1 MKTNQIII
9 IVALA
14 IVIIGAMVCDIVR
27 RRKYKP
33 SEQLRELK
41 QPLSLEYATQDNT
54 VDTYT
59 NIDKLI
65 PQLLR
70 DIYHAKEYVL
80 FQFFKFEND
89 SLGLVVREELINKAQ
104 EGVPIYVIYDAFPG
118 AIVDHSFFREMQLYG
133 VEVHRYNPIFPL
145 PSAYS
150 NNRNHRKIVVIDGKI
165 GYMGGMNIAQRYLTG
180 VHGGDWRDT
189 HLRITGTACQDLQQV
204 FLDDWRK
211 LSSAADIDLPTLYLG
226 KADTTSVSP
235 TQPAKGAQPTQSAIQ
250 IIASD
255 PEDSQSP
262 ILHAMIQMVEAAQQ
276 YIYIQS
282 PYFLPP
288 KELQYALCQAAKRG
302 VDVRLMIPKRGDRSI
317 FISYASRS
325 YLKPLLAAGVKVYFH
340 TFGFIHAKAWVAD
353 EKIATVGSSNIDFR
367 SFTQSS
373 EVNAF
378 VYDTLFAQQMRQI
391 FEQDMRHCDL
401 IPQDWWQHRSFK
413 ERILQLLVKPFAH
426 FM

>member
-1 MKTNQIII
+1 MIII
-9 IVALA
+9 IICTIAV
-14 IVIIGAMVCDIVR
+14 IGAIVCDIVR
-27 RRKYKP
+27 RKQYKP
-33 SEQLRELK
+33 SAQLNELK
-41 QPLSLEYATQDNT
+41 QPLSIEHATHGNII
-54 VDTYT
+54 DTYT
-59 NIDKLI
+59 NISQMI
-65 PQLLR
+65 PQLLH
-70 DIYHAKEYVL
+70 DIDRAKEYIF

-89 SLGLVVREELINKAQ
+89 PLGVEIQEALINKAQ
-104 EGVPIYVIYDAFPG
+104 DGVPVYVIYDAFPG
-118 AIVDHSFFREMQLYG
+118 AIVDHSFFHEMQRAG
-133 VEVHRYNPIFPL
+133 VKVHRYNPIFPL

-165 GYMGGMNIAQRYLTG
+165 GYIGGMNIAQRYLTG

-189 HLRITGTACQDLQQV
+189 HLRIAGTACQDLQQV

-211 LSSAADIDLPTLYLG
+211 LSSATDIDLPTLYLD
-226 KADTTSVSP
+226 KADTTSATP
-235 TQPAKGAQPTQSAIQ
+235 TQPTKGAQPAQSAVQ

-255 PEDSQSP
+255 PEDSMPP
-262 ILHAMIQMVEAAQQ
+262 ILQAMIEMADSAKQ
-276 YIYIQS
+276 YLYIQS

-288 KELQYALCQAAKRG
+288 KQLEEALCEAAKRG

-353 EKIATVGSSNIDFR
+353 DKIATVGSSNIDFR
-367 SFTQSS
+367 SFMQSS

>member
-27 RRKYKP
+27 RRKYTP
-33 SEQLRELK
+33 SAQLNELK
-41 QPLSLEYATQDNT
+41 QPLSLEYATRDNT

-59 NIDKLI
+59 NIDTLL

-104 EGVPIYVIYDAFPG
+104 NGVPVYVIYDAFPG

-133 VEVHRYNPIFPL
+133 VKVHRYNPIFPL

-165 GYMGGMNIAQRYLTG
+165 GYIGGMNIAQRYLTG

-211 LSSAADIDLPTLYLG
+211 LSSATDIDLPTLYLDR
-226 KADTTSVSP
+226 ADTASATQ
-235 TQPAKGAQPTQSAIQ
+235 TQPAKGAQPAQSAIQ
-250 IIASD
+250 IIALD

-262 ILHAMIQMVEAAQQ
+262 ILHAMIQMADAAKQ
-276 YIYIQS
+276 YLYIQS

-288 KELQYALCQAAKRG
+288 KPLQEALCEAAQRG

-317 FISYASRS
+317 FISYVSRS

-353 EKIATVGSSNIDFR
+353 DKIATVGSSNIDFR

-378 VYDTLFAQQMRQI
+378 VYDTIFAQQMRQI
-391 FEQDMRHCDL
+391 FEQDMRHCDM
-401 IPQDWWQHRSFK
+401 IPQDWWQQRSIQ
-413 ERILQLLVKPFAH
+413 ERLLQVIVKPFAH
-426 FM
+426 LL

>member
-14 IVIIGAMVCDIVR
+14 LVIIGAMVCDIVR
-27 RRKYKP
+27 RRKYTP
-33 SEQLRELK
+33 SAQLNELK
-41 QPLSLEYATQDNT
+41 QPLSIEHATHGNII
-54 VDTYT
+54 DTYT
-59 NIDKLI
+59 NISQLI
-65 PQLLR
+65 PQLR
-70 DIYHAKEYVL
+70 HDIDHAKEYVF

-89 SLGLVVREELINKAQ
+89 PLGVEIQEALINKAQ
-104 EGVPIYVIYDAFPG
+104 DGVPVYVIYDAFPG
-118 AIVDHSFFREMQLYG
+118 AIVDHSFFREMQFYG

-180 VHGGDWRDT
+180 VHGGAWRDT

-211 LSSAADIDLPTLYLG
+211 LSSATDIDLPTIYLDR
-226 KADTTSVSP
+226 ADTASAIQ
-235 TQPAKGAQPTQSAIQ
+235 TQPAEGIKLMLSTVQ

-262 ILHAMIQMVEAAQQ
+262 ILHAMIQLVEAAQQ

-353 EKIATVGSSNIDFR
+353 DKIATVGSSNIDFR

>member
-27 RRKYKP
+27 RRKYTP
-33 SEQLRELK
+33 SAQLNELK
-41 QPLSLEYATQDNT
+41 QPLSIEHATHGNII
-54 VDTYT
+54 DTYT
-59 NIDKLI
+59 NISQMI
-65 PQLLR
+65 PQLLH
-70 DIYHAKEYVL
+70 DIDRAKEYIF

-89 SLGLVVREELINKAQ
+89 PLGVEIQEALINKAQ
-104 EGVPIYVIYDAFPG
+104 DGVPVYVIYDAFPG
-118 AIVDHSFFREMQLYG
+118 AIVDHSFFHEMQLYG
-133 VEVHRYNPIFPL
+133 VKVHRYNPIFPL

-150 NNRNHRKIVVIDGKI
+150 NNRNHRKIVVIDGKT
-165 GYMGGMNIAQRYLTG
+165 GYIGGMNIAQRYLTG

-204 FLDDWRK
+204 FMDDWRK
-211 LSSAADIDLPTLYLG
+211 LSSATDIDLPTLYLG
-226 KADTTSVSP
+226 RADTASATQ
-235 TQPAKGAQPTQSAIQ
+235 TQPAKGAQPAQSAIQ

-288 KELQYALCQAAKRG
+288 NELQHALCQAAKRG
-302 VDVRLMIPKRGDRSI
+302 VDVRLMIPERGDRSI

-325 YLKPLLAAGVKVYFH
+325 YIKPLLESGVKVFFH
-340 TFGFIHAKAWVAD
+340 NIGFIHAKMLVAD
-353 EKIATVGSSNIDFR
+353 NKITTVGSTNIDFR
-367 SFTQSS
+367 SFIQSS

-378 VYDTLFAQQMRQI
+378 IYDDAFAQNMQTI
-391 FEQDMRHCDL
+391 FIDDMHNCHM

-413 ERILQLLVKPFAH
+413 ERILQLLVKPFVYI
-426 FM
+426 M

>member
-1 MKTNQIII
+1 MNQIIFV
-9 IVALA
+9 VALA

-27 RRKYKP
+27 RRKYTP
-33 SEQLRELK
+33 SAQLNELK
-41 QPLSLEYATQDNT
+41 QPLSIEHATHGNII
-54 VDTYT
+54 DTYT
-59 NIDKLI
+59 NISQLI
-65 PQLLR
+65 PQLLH
-70 DIYHAKEYVL
+70 DIDSAKEYIF

-89 SLGLVVREELINKAQ
+89 PLGIEIQEALINKAQ
-104 EGVPIYVIYDAFPG
+104 DGVPVYVIYDAFPG
-118 AIVDHSFFREMQLYG
+118 AIVDHSFFHEMQLYG
-133 VEVHRYNPIFPL
+133 VKVHRYNPIFPL

-180 VHGGDWRDT
+180 VHGGAWRDT

-211 LSSAADIDLPTLYLG
+211 LSSATDIDLPTLYLG
-226 KADTTSVSP
+226 RADTASATQ
-235 TQPAKGAQPTQSAIQ
+235 TQPAKGIKLMLSAVQ

-262 ILHAMIQMVEAAQQ
+262 ILHAMIQLVEAAQQ
-276 YIYIQS
+276 YLYIQS

-288 KELQYALCQAAKRG
+288 KELQHALCQAAKRG

-353 EKIATVGSSNIDFR
+353 DKIATVGSSNIDFR

-378 VYDTLFAQQMRQI
+378 IYDEAFAQNMQKI
-391 FEQDMRHCDL
+391 FIDDMHHCHM
-401 IPQDWWQHRSFK
+401 ISQDWWQQRSFK
-413 ERILQLLVKPFAH
+413 ERLLQVIVKPFAH
-426 FM
+426 LL

>member
-27 RRKYKP
+27 RRKYTP
-33 SEQLRELK
+33 SAQLNELK
-41 QPLSLEYATQDNT
+41 QPLSIEHATHGNII
-54 VDTYT
+54 DTYT
-59 NIDKLI
+59 NISQMI
-65 PQLLR
+65 PQLLH
-70 DIYHAKEYVL
+70 DIGRAKEYVF

-89 SLGLVVREELINKAQ
+89 PLGVEIQEALINKAQ
-104 EGVPIYVIYDAFPG
+104 DGVPVYVIYDAFPG
-118 AIVDHSFFREMQLYG
+118 CIVNHSFFHEMQLYG
-133 VEVHRYNPIFPL
+133 VKVHRYNPIFPL
-145 PSAYS
+145 PSTYS
-150 NNRNHRKIVVIDGKI
+150 NNRNHRKIVVIDGII
-165 GYMGGMNIAQRYLTG
+165 GYIGGMNIAQRYLTG

-211 LSSAADIDLPTLYLG
+211 QSSATDIDLPTLYLG
-226 KADTTSVSP
+226 RADTVSVTQ
-235 TQPAKGAQPTQSAIQ
+235 TQPAEGAQSAQSAVQ

-262 ILHAMIQMVEAAQQ
+262 ILHAMIQMVDAARQ

-288 KELQYALCQAAKRG
+288 KELQQALCQAAKRG

-325 YLKPLLAAGVKVYFH
+325 YLKPLLESGIKVFFH
-340 TFGFIHAKAWVAD
+340 NTGFIHAKMLVAD
-353 EKIATVGSSNIDFR
+353 NKITTVGSTNIDFR
-367 SFTQSS
+367 SFNQSS

-378 VYDTLFAQQMRQI
+378 VYDEAFARNMQKI
-391 FEQDMRHCDL
+391 FIDDMHHCHM
-401 IPQDWWQHRSFK
+401 ISQDWWQHRSFK
-413 ERILQLLVKPFAH
+413 ERLLQVIVKPFVYI
-426 FM
+426 M

>member
-1 MKTNQIII
+1 MKMNQIIFV
-9 IVALA
+9 VALA

-27 RRKYKP
+27 RRKYTP
-33 SEQLRELK
+33 SAQLNELK
-41 QPLSLEYATQDNT
+41 QPLSIEHATHGNII
-54 VDTYT
+54 DTYT
-59 NIDKLI
+59 NISQMI
-65 PQLLR
+65 PQLLH
-70 DIYHAKEYVL
+70 DIDRAKEYIC

-89 SLGLVVREELINKAQ
+89 PLGVEIQEALINKAQ
-104 EGVPIYVIYDAFPG
+104 DGVPVYVIYDAFPG
-118 AIVDHSFFREMQLYG
+118 AIVDHSFFHEMQLYG
-133 VEVHRYNPIFPL
+133 VKVHRYNPIFPL

-180 VHGGDWRDT
+180 VHGGAWRDT

-204 FLDDWRK
+204 FLDDWCK
-211 LSSAADIDLPTLYLG
+211 LSSATDIDLPTLYLSR
-226 KADTTSVSP
+226 ADTASVMQ
-235 TQPAKGAQPTQSAIQ
+235 TQPAEGIKFMLSTVQ

-262 ILHAMIQMVEAAQQ
+262 ILHAMIQLVEAAQQ

-325 YLKPLLAAGVKVYFH
+325 YLKPLLESGIKVFFH
-340 TFGFIHAKAWVAD
+340 NTVFIHAKMLVAD
-353 EKIATVGSSNIDFR
+353 NKITTVGSTNIDFR
-367 SFTQSS
+367 SFMQSS

-413 ERILQLLVKPFAH
+413 ERILQLLVKPFVYL
-426 FM
+426 M

>member
-27 RRKYKP
+27 RRKYTP
-33 SEQLRELK
+33 SAQLNELK
-41 QPLSLEYATQDNT
+41 QPLSLEYATRDNT

-59 NIDKLI
+59 NIDTLL

-104 EGVPIYVIYDAFPG
+104 NGVPVYVIYDAFPG

-133 VEVHRYNPIFPL
+133 VKVHRYNPIFPL

-165 GYMGGMNIAQRYLTG
+165 GYIGGMNIAHRYLTG

-211 LSSAADIDLPTLYLG
+211 QSSATDIAFLSSHINI
-226 KADTTSVSP
+226 ADTTS
-235 TQPAKGAQPTQSAIQ
+235 AKRTSLAEGAQPAQSAIQ
-250 IIASD
+250 IIALD

-262 ILHAMIQMVEAAQQ
+262 ILHAMIQMADAAKQ
-276 YIYIQS
+276 YLYIQS

-288 KELQYALCQAAKRG
+288 KPLQEALCEAAKRG

-353 EKIATVGSSNIDFR
+353 DKIATVGSSNIDFR

-378 VYDTLFAQQMRQI
+378 VYDTLFAPQMRQI
-391 FEQDMRHCDL
+391 FEQDMRHCNL

>member
-27 RRKYKP
+27 RRKYTP
-33 SEQLRELK
+33 SAQLNELK
-41 QPLSLEYATQDNT
+41 QPLSIEHATHGNII
-54 VDTYT
+54 DTYT
-59 NIDKLI
+59 NISQMI
-65 PQLLR
+65 PQLLH
-70 DIYHAKEYVL
+70 DIDRAKEYIF

-89 SLGLVVREELINKAQ
+89 PLGVEIQEALINKAQ
-104 EGVPIYVIYDAFPG
+104 DDVHVYVIYDAFPG
-118 AIVDHSFFREMQLYG
+118 AVVDHSFFHEMQLYG
-133 VEVHRYNPIFPL
+133 VKVHRYNPIFPL

-180 VHGGDWRDT
+180 VHGGAWRDT

-204 FLDDWRK
+204 FLDDWRM
-211 LSSAADIDLPTLYLG
+211 LSSATDIDLPTLYLDR
-226 KADTTSVSP
+226 ADTTSVTP
-235 TQPAKGAQPTQSAIQ
+235 TQLTEGKELMQSAVQ

-255 PEDSQSP
+255 PEDSIPP
-262 ILHAMIQMVEAAQQ
+262 ILQAMIQMADSAKQ
-276 YIYIQS
+276 YLYIQS

-288 KELQYALCQAAKRG
+288 KPLQEALCEAAKRG

-325 YLKPLLAAGVKVYFH
+325 YLKLLLAAGVKIYFH

-353 EKIATVGSSNIDFR
+353 DKIATVGSSNIDFR

-378 VYDTLFAQQMRQI
+378 VYDTIFAQQMRQI
-391 FEQDMRHCDL
+391 FEQDMRHCHL

>member
-1 MKTNQIII
+1 MKTSHLIII
-9 IVALA
+9 IICTIAV
-14 IVIIGAMVCDIVR
+14 IGAIVCDIVR
-27 RRKYKP
+27 RKQYKP
-33 SEQLRELK
+33 SAQLNELK
-41 QPLSLEYATQDNT
+41 QPLSIEHATHGNII
-54 VDTYT
+54 DTYT
-59 NIDKLI
+59 NISQMI
-65 PQLLR
+65 PQLLQ
-70 DIYHAKEYVL
+70 DIDRAKEYIF

-89 SLGLVVREELINKAQ
+89 PLGVEIQEALINKAQ
-104 EGVPIYVIYDAFPG
+104 DGVPVYVIYDAFPG
-118 AIVDHSFFREMQLYG
+118 SIVNHSFFHEMLLYG

-180 VHGGDWRDT
+180 VHGGAWRDT
-189 HLRITGTACQDLQQV
+189 HLRIAGTACQDLQQV

-211 LSSAADIDLPTLYLG
+211 LSSATDIDLPTLYLSR
-226 KADTTSVSP
+226 ADTASATP
-235 TQPAKGAQPTQSAIQ
+235 TQPTKGAQPAQIAVQ

-255 PEDSQSP
+255 PEDSMPP
-262 ILHAMIQMVEAAQQ
+262 ILQAMIEMADSAKQ
-276 YIYIQS
+276 YLYIQS

-288 KELQYALCQAAKRG
+288 KPLQEALCEAAKRG
-302 VDVRLMIPKRGDRSI
+302 VDVRLMIPERGDRSI

-325 YLKPLLAAGVKVYFH
+325 YLKTLLAAGVKIYFH
-340 TFGFIHAKAWVAD
+340 TFGFIHAKAWIAD
-353 EKIATVGSSNIDFR
+353 DKIATIGSSNIDFR

-378 VYDTLFAQQMRQI
+378 VYDTIFAQQMRQI
-391 FEQDMRHCDL
+391 FEQDMRHCNL
-401 IPQDWWQHRSFK
+401 IPQDWWQQRSFK

>member
-14 IVIIGAMVCDIVR
+14 LVIIGAMVFDIVR

-41 QPLSLEYATQDNT
+41 QPLSLEYATRDNT

-104 EGVPIYVIYDAFPG
+104 EGVPVYVIYDAFPG

-133 VEVHRYNPIFPL
+133 VKVHRYNPIFPL

-211 LSSAADIDLPTLYLG
+211 QSSATDIDFPTRYLG
-226 KADTTSVSP
+226 RADTASAMQ
-235 TQPAKGAQPTQSAIQ
+235 TQPAEGKEFMQSAVQ

-262 ILHAMIQMVEAAQQ
+262 ILHAMIQLVEAAQQ

-325 YLKPLLAAGVKVYFH
+325 YLKPLLETGVKVFFH
-340 TFGFIHAKAWVAD
+340 NTGFIHAKMLVAD
-353 EKIATVGSSNIDFR
+353 NEVTTVGSANIDFR

-373 EVNAF
+373 EVNAII
-378 VYDTLFAQQMRQI
+378 YDEDFARNMQKI
-391 FEQDMRHCDL
+391 FIDDMHHCHM

-413 ERILQLLVKPFAH
+413 ERLLQLLVKPFAH

>member
-1 MKTNQIII
+1 MKTSHLIII
-9 IVALA
+9 IICTIAV
-14 IVIIGAMVCDIVR
+14 IGAIVCDIVR
-27 RRKYKP
+27 RKQYKP
-33 SEQLRELK
+33 SAQLNELK
-41 QPLSLEYATQDNT
+41 QPLSIEHATHGNII
-54 VDTYT
+54 DTYT
-59 NIDKLI
+59 NISQMI
-65 PQLLR
+65 PQLLH
-70 DIYHAKEYVL
+70 DIDRAKEYIF

-89 SLGLVVREELINKAQ
+89 PLGVEIQEALINKAQ
-104 EGVPIYVIYDAFPG
+104 DGVPVYVIYDAFPG
-118 AIVDHSFFREMQLYG
+118 AIVDHSFFHEMQRAG
-133 VEVHRYNPIFPL
+133 VKVHRYNPIFPL

-165 GYMGGMNIAQRYLTG
+165 GYIGGMNIAQRYLTG

-189 HLRITGTACQDLQQV
+189 HLRIAGTACQDLQQV

-211 LSSAADIDLPTLYLG
+211 LSSATDIDLPTLYLD
-226 KADTTSVSP
+226 KADTTSATP
-235 TQPAKGAQPTQSAIQ
+235 TQPTKGAQPAQSAVQ

-255 PEDSQSP
+255 PEDSMPP
-262 ILHAMIQMVEAAQQ
+262 ILQAMIEMADSAKQ
-276 YIYIQS
+276 YLYIQS

-288 KELQYALCQAAKRG
+288 KQLEEALCEAAKRG

-353 EKIATVGSSNIDFR
+353 DKIATVGSSNIDFR

-378 VYDTLFAQQMRQI
+378 VYDTIFAQQMRQI
-391 FEQDMRHCDL
+391 FEKDMRHCNL
-401 IPQDWWQHRSFK
+401 IPQDWWQQRSFK
-413 ERILQLLVKPFAH
+413 ERLLQVIVKPFAH

>member
-27 RRKYKP
+27 RRKYTP
-33 SEQLRELK
+33 SAQLNELK
-41 QPLSLEYATQDNT
+41 QPLSIEHATYGNII
-54 VDTYT
+54 DTYT
-59 NIDKLI
+59 NISQMI
-65 PQLLR
+65 PQLLH
-70 DIYHAKEYVL
+70 DIDRAKEYVF

-89 SLGLVVREELINKAQ
+89 PLGVEIQEALINKAQ
-104 EGVPIYVIYDAFPG
+104 DGVPVYVIYDAFPG
-118 AIVDHSFFREMQLYG
+118 AIVDHSFFREMQFYG
-133 VEVHRYNPIFPL
+133 VEVHRYNPVLPL

-150 NNRNHRKIVVIDGKI
+150 NNRNHRKIVLIDGKI
-165 GYMGGMNIAQRYLTG
+165 GYIGGMNIAHRYLTG
-180 VHGGDWRDT
+180 VHDGDWRDT

-211 LSSAADIDLPTLYLG
+211 LSSATDIDLPTLYLG
-226 KADTTSVSP
+226 RADTASATP
-235 TQPAKGAQPTQSAIQ
+235 TQPAKGAQPAQSAVQ

-288 KELQYALCQAAKRG
+288 KELQHALCQAAKRG
-302 VDVRLMIPKRGDRSI
+302 VDVRLMIPERGDRSI

-325 YLKPLLAAGVKVYFH
+325 YLKPLLEAGVKVYFH
-340 TFGFIHAKAWVAD
+340 MYGFIHAKAWVAD
-353 EKIATVGSSNIDFR
+353 DKIATVGSSNIDFR

-378 VYDTLFAQQMRQI
+378 IYDTAFAQQMRQI
-391 FEQDMRHCDL
+391 FEQDMRHCHL
-401 IPQDWWQHRSFK
+401 IPQDWWQQRTFK
-413 ERILQLLVKPFAH
+413 ERLLQLIVKPFTH
-426 FM
+426 LL

>member
-1 MKTNQIII
+1 MKTNQIIFV
-9 IVALA
+9 VALA

-27 RRKYKP
+27 RRKYTP
-33 SEQLRELK
+33 SAQLNELK
-41 QPLSLEYATQDNT
+41 QPLSLEYATHGNII
-54 VDTYT
+54 DTYT
-59 NIDKLI
+59 NISQLI
-65 PQLLR
+65 PQLLH
-70 DIYHAKEYVL
+70 DINHAKEYVF

-89 SLGLVVREELINKAQ
+89 PLGIEIQEALINKAQ
-104 EGVPIYVIYDAFPG
+104 DGVPVYVIYDAFPG
-118 AIVDHSFFREMQLYG
+118 AIVDHSFFHEMQLYG
-133 VEVHRYNPIFPL
+133 VKVYRYNPIFPL

-165 GYMGGMNIAQRYLTG
+165 GYIGGMNIAQRYLTG

-189 HLRITGTACQDLQQV
+189 HLRITGTACQDLQQI

-211 LSSAADIDLPTLYLG
+211 LSSAADIDLPTLYLSR
-226 KADTTSVSP
+226 ADTASAIQ
-235 TQPAKGAQPTQSAIQ
+235 TQPAEGIKLMLSAVQ

-262 ILHAMIQMVEAAQQ
+262 ILHAMIQLVEAAQQ

-353 EKIATVGSSNIDFR
+353 DKIATVGSSNIDFR

-401 IPQDWWQHRSFK
+401 IPQDWWQYRSFK

>member
-1 MKTNQIII
+1 MNQIIFV
-9 IVALA
+9 VALS

-27 RRKYKP
+27 RRKYTP
-33 SEQLRELK
+33 SAQLNELK
-41 QPLSLEYATQDNT
+41 QPLSIEHATHGNII
-54 VDTYT
+54 DTYT
-59 NIDKLI
+59 NISQMI
-65 PQLLR
+65 PQLLH
-70 DIYHAKEYVL
+70 DIDRAKEYIC

-89 SLGLVVREELINKAQ
+89 PLGVEIQEALINKAQ
-104 EGVPIYVIYDAFPG
+104 DGVPVYVIYDAFPG
-118 AIVDHSFFREMQLYG
+118 AIVDHSFFHEMHLYG
-133 VEVHRYNPIFPL
+133 VKVHRYNPIFPL

-211 LSSAADIDLPTLYLG
+211 LSSATDIDLPTIYLDR
-226 KADTTSVSP
+226 ADTVSAIQ
-235 TQPAKGAQPTQSAIQ
+235 TQPAEGIKLMLSTVQ

-262 ILHAMIQMVEAAQQ
+262 ILYAMIQMVDSATQ
-276 YIYIQS
+276 YLYIQS

-288 KELQYALCQAAKRG
+288 KSLQTTLCHAAQRG

-325 YLKPLLAAGVKVYFH
+325 YLKPLLESGIKVFFH
-340 TFGFIHAKAWVAD
+340 NTGFIHAKMLVAD
-353 EKIATVGSSNIDFR
+353 NKITTVGSTNIDFR
-367 SFTQSS
+367 SFMQSS

-378 VYDTLFAQQMRQI
+378 VYDEVFARNMQKI
-391 FEQDMRHCDL
+391 FIDDMHHCHM
-401 IPQDWWQHRSFK
+401 ISQDWWQHRSFK
-413 ERILQLLVKPFAH
+413 ERILQLLVKPFVYL
-426 FM
+426 M

>member
-27 RRKYKP
+27 RRKYTP
-33 SEQLRELK
+33 SAQLNELK
-41 QPLSLEYATQDNT
+41 QPLFIEHATHGNII
-54 VDTYT
+54 DTYT
-59 NIDKLI
+59 NISQMI
-65 PQLLR
+65 PQLLH
-70 DIYHAKEYVL
+70 DINRAKEYIF

-89 SLGLVVREELINKAQ
+89 PLGVEIQEALINKAQ
-104 EGVPIYVIYDAFPG
+104 DGVPVYVIYDAFPG
-118 AIVDHSFFREMQLYG
+118 AIVDHSFFHEMQLYG
-133 VEVHRYNPIFPL
+133 VKVHRYNPIFPL

-211 LSSAADIDLPTLYLG
+211 QSDPLPLHSTPSTLHQ
-226 KADTTSVSP
+226 AP
-235 TQPAKGAQPTQSAIQ
+235 CPIQ
-250 IIASD
+250 IVASD
-255 PEDSQSP
+255 PEDSIQP
-262 ILHAMIQMVEAAQQ
+262 ILHAMIQMADAAKQ
-276 YIYIQS
+276 YLYIQS

-288 KELQYALCQAAKRG
+288 KPLQEALCEAAKRG

-353 EKIATVGSSNIDFR
+353 DKIATVGSSNIDFR

>member
-27 RRKYKP
+27 RRKYTP
-33 SEQLRELK
+33 SAQLNELK
-41 QPLSLEYATQDNT
+41 QPLSIEHATHGNII
-54 VDTYT
+54 DTYT
-59 NIDKLI
+59 NISQMI
-65 PQLLR
+65 PQLLH
-70 DIYHAKEYVL
+70 DIDRAKEYVF

-89 SLGLVVREELINKAQ
+89 PLGVEIQEALINKAQ
-104 EGVPIYVIYDAFPG
+104 DGVPVYVIYDAFPG

-150 NNRNHRKIVVIDGKI
+150 NNRNHRKIVVIDGKT
-165 GYMGGMNIAQRYLTG
+165 GYIGGMNIAQRYLTG

-211 LSSAADIDLPTLYLG
+211 LSSATDIDLPTLYLDR
-226 KADTTSVSP
+226 ADTASATQ
-235 TQPAKGAQPTQSAIQ
+235 TQPAKGAQPAQSAIQ
-250 IIASD
+250 IIALD

-262 ILHAMIQMVEAAQQ
+262 ILHAMIQMADAAKQ
-276 YIYIQS
+276 YLYIQS

-288 KELQYALCQAAKRG
+288 KPLQEALCEAAKRG

-353 EKIATVGSSNIDFR
+353 DKIATVGSSNIDFR

>member
-1 MKTNQIII
+1 MNQIIFV
-9 IVALA
+9 VALA

-27 RRKYKP
+27 RRKYTP
-33 SEQLRELK
+33 SAQLNELK
-41 QPLSLEYATQDNT
+41 QPLSLEYATRDNT

-59 NIDKLI
+59 NIDKLL

-104 EGVPIYVIYDAFPG
+104 DGVPVYVIYDAFPG
-118 AIVDHSFFREMQLYG
+118 AIVDHSFFHEMQLYG
-133 VEVHRYNPIFPL
+133 VKVHRYNPIFPL

-165 GYMGGMNIAQRYLTG
+165 GYIGGMNIAQRYLTG

-211 LSSAADIDLPTLYLG
+211 LSSATDIDLPTLYLSRV
-226 KADTTSVSP
+226 DTASAMQ
-235 TQPAKGAQPTQSAIQ
+235 TQLAEGAQPAQSTVQ
-250 IIASD
+250 MIASD

-262 ILHAMIQMVEAAQQ
+262 ILQAIIQMADSAKK
-276 YIYIQS
+276 YLYIQS

-288 KELQYALCQAAKRG
+288 EELQYALCQAAKRG

-325 YLKPLLAAGVKVYFH
+325 YLKPLLKTGVKVFFH
-340 TFGFIHAKAWVAD
+340 NTGFIHAKMLVAD
-353 EKIATVGSSNIDFR
+353 NEVTTVGSTNIDFR

-373 EVNAF
+373 EVNAII
-378 VYDTLFAQQMRQI
+378 YDEDFARNMQKI
-391 FEQDMRHCDL
+391 FIDDMHNCHM

-413 ERILQLLVKPFAH
+413 ERLLQLLVKPFVYI
-426 FM
+426 M

>member
-27 RRKYKP
+27 RRKYTP
-33 SEQLRELK
+33 SAQLNELK
-41 QPLSLEYATQDNT
+41 QPLSIEHATHDNII
-54 VDTYT
+54 DTYT
-59 NIDKLI
+59 NISQMI
-65 PQLLR
+65 PQLLH
-70 DIYHAKEYVL
+70 DIDRAKEYIF
-80 FQFFKFEND
+80 FQFFKFEKD
-89 SLGLVVREELINKAQ
+89 PLGVEIQEALINKAQ
-104 EGVPIYVIYDAFPG
+104 DGVPVYVIYDAFPG
-118 AIVDHSFFREMQLYG
+118 AIVDHSFFHEMQLYG
-133 VEVHRYNPIFPL
+133 VKVHCYNPIFPL

-150 NNRNHRKIVVIDGKI
+150 NNRNHRKIVVIDGHI
-165 GYMGGMNIAQRYLTG
+165 GYIGGMNIAERYLKG
-180 VHGGDWRDT
+180 VHNGDWRDT
-189 HLRITGTACQDLQQV
+189 HLRIEGAACQQLQQV
-204 FLDDWRK
+204 FMDDWRK
-211 LSSAADIDLPTLYLG
+211 QSDPLPLHSTPYTLHQ
-226 KADTTSVSP
+226 AP
-235 TQPAKGAQPTQSAIQ
+235 CPIQ
-250 IIASD
+250 IVASA
-255 PEDSQSP
+255 PEDSIQP
-262 ILHAMIQMVEAAQQ
+262 ILHAMIQMADAAKQ
-276 YIYIQS
+276 YLYIQS

-288 KELQYALCQAAKRG
+288 KPLQEALCEAAKRG
-302 VDVRLMIPKRGDRSI
+302 VDVRLMIPERGDRSI

-325 YLKPLLAAGVKVYFH
+325 YLKPLLESCVKVFFH
-340 TFGFIHAKAWVAD
+340 NTGFIHAKMLVAD
-353 EKIATVGSSNIDFR
+353 DKIATVGSSNIDFR

>member
-27 RRKYKP
+27 RRKYTP
-33 SEQLRELK
+33 SVQLNELK
-41 QPLSLEYATQDNT
+41 QPLSIEHATHGNHI
-54 VDTYT
+54 DTYT
-59 NIDKLI
+59 NISQLL

-70 DIYHAKEYVL
+70 DIDRAKEYIF
-80 FQFFKFEND
+80 FQLFKFEND
-89 SLGLVVREELINKAQ
+89 PLGVEIQEALINKAQ
-104 EGVPIYVIYDAFPG
+104 DGVPIYVIYDAFPG
-118 AIVDHSFFREMQLYG
+118 AIVDHSFFHEMQLYG
-133 VEVHRYNPIFPL
+133 VKVHRYNPIFPL

-211 LSSAADIDLPTLYLG
+211 LSSATDIDLPTLYLG
-226 KADTTSVSP
+226 RADTASATP
-235 TQPAKGAQPTQSAIQ
+235 TQPAKGAQPAQSAVQ

-262 ILHAMIQMVEAAQQ
+262 ILHAMIQMVETAQQ

-302 VDVRLMIPKRGDRSI
+302 VDVRLMIPERGDRSI

-325 YLKPLLAAGVKVYFH
+325 YLKPLLESGVKVFFH
-340 TFGFIHAKAWVAD
+340 NTGFIHAKMLVAD
-353 EKIATVGSSNIDFR
+353 SKVTTVGSANIDFR

-391 FEQDMRHCDL
+391 FEQDMRYCDL

>member
-1 MKTNQIII
+1 MKISQIII

-14 IVIIGAMVCDIVR
+14 LVIIGAMVCDIVR
-27 RRKYKP
+27 RRKYTP
-33 SEQLRELK
+33 SAQLNELK
-41 QPLSLEYATQDNT
+41 QPLSLEYATRDNT

-133 VEVHRYNPIFPL
+133 VKVHRYNPIFPL

-165 GYMGGMNIAQRYLTG
+165 GYIGGMNIAQRYLTG

-235 TQPAKGAQPTQSAIQ
+235 TQPAKGAQPAQSAIQ
-250 IIASD
+250 IIALD

-262 ILHAMIQMVEAAQQ
+262 ILHAMIQMVDAARQ

-288 KELQYALCQAAKRG
+288 EELQHALCQAAKRG

-317 FISYASRS
+317 FIFYASRS

-353 EKIATVGSSNIDFR
+353 DKIATVGSSNIDFR

-378 VYDTLFAQQMRQI
+378 IYDEAFAQNMQKI
-391 FEQDMRHCDL
+391 FIDDMHHCHM
-401 IPQDWWQHRSFK
+401 ISQDWWQQRSFK
-413 ERILQLLVKPFAH
+413 ERLLQVIVKPFAH
-426 FM
+426 LL

>member
-27 RRKYKP
+27 RRKYTP
-33 SEQLRELK
+33 SAQLNELK
-41 QPLSLEYATQDNT
+41 QPLSIEHATHGNII
-54 VDTYT
+54 DTYT
-59 NIDKLI
+59 NISQMI
-65 PQLLR
+65 PQLLH
-70 DIYHAKEYVL
+70 DIDRAKEYVF

-89 SLGLVVREELINKAQ
+89 PLGVEIQEALINKAQ
-104 EGVPIYVIYDAFPG
+104 DGVPVYVIYDAFPG
-118 AIVDHSFFREMQLYG
+118 AIVDHSFFHEMQLYG

-180 VHGGDWRDT
+180 VHGGAWRDT

-211 LSSAADIDLPTLYLG
+211 LSSAADIDLSTLYLG
-226 KADTTSVSP
+226 RADTTSTTQ
-235 TQPAKGAQPTQSAIQ
+235 TQPAKGAQPAQSAIQ

-262 ILHAMIQMVEAAQQ
+262 ILQAMIQMADSAKK
-276 YIYIQS
+276 YLYIQS

-288 KELQYALCQAAKRG
+288 KELQHALCQAAKRG

-325 YLKPLLAAGVKVYFH
+325 YLKPLLESGIKVFFH
-340 TFGFIHAKAWVAD
+340 NTGFIHAKMLVAD
-353 EKIATVGSSNIDFR
+353 NKITTVGSTNIDFR
-367 SFTQSS
+367 SFMQSS

-401 IPQDWWQHRSFK
+401 IPQDWWQRRSFK

>member
-1 MKTNQIII
+1 MKINQIII

-27 RRKYKP
+27 RRQYKP
-33 SEQLRELK
+33 SAQFNELK
-41 QPLSLEYATQDNT
+41 QPLSIEHATHGKII
-54 VDTYT
+54 DTYT
-59 NIDKLI
+59 NISQLI
-65 PQLLR
+65 PSLLR
-70 DIYHAKEYVL
+70 DIDHAKEYVL
-80 FQFFKFEND
+80 FQFFKFEKD
-89 SLGLVVREELINKAQ
+89 SLGMVVREALIKKAN

-118 AIVDHSFFREMQLYG
+118 SIVNHSFFREMKLYG
-133 VEVHRYNPIFPL
+133 VEVHRYNPVLPI

-150 NNRNHRKIVVIDGKI
+150 NNRNHRKIVVIDGHI
-165 GYMGGMNIAQRYLTG
+165 GYMGGMNIAERYLKG
-180 VHGGDWRDT
+180 VHNGDWRDT
-189 HLRITGTACQDLQQV
+189 HLRIEGATCLQLQQV
-204 FLDDWRK
+204 FMDDWRK
-211 LSSAADIDLPTLYLG
+211 QSDPLPLHSTPYTIHQ
-226 KADTTSVSP
+226 AP
-235 TQPAKGAQPTQSAIQ
+235 CPIQ

-255 PEDSQSP
+255 PEDSIPP
-262 ILHAMIQMVEAAQQ
+262 ILQAMIQMADSAKQ
-276 YIYIQS
+276 YLYIQS

-288 KELQYALCQAAKRG
+288 KPLQEALCEAAKRG

-325 YLKPLLAAGVKVYFH
+325 YLKPLLAAGVKIYFH

-353 EKIATVGSSNIDFR
+353 DKIATVGSSNIDFR

-378 VYDTLFAQQMRQI
+378 VYDTTFAQQMRQI
-391 FEQDMRHCDL
+391 FEQDIQQCNH
-401 IPQDWWQHRSFK
+401 IPQDWWQQRSFK

>member
-1 MKTNQIII
+1 MKISQIII

-14 IVIIGAMVCDIVR
+14 LVIIGAMVFDIVR

-41 QPLSLEYATQDNT
+41 QPLSIEHATYGNHI
-54 VDTYT
+54 DTYT
-59 NIDKLI
+59 NISQLI
-65 PQLLR
+65 PQLR
-70 DIYHAKEYVL
+70 HDIDHAKEYVF

-89 SLGLVVREELINKAQ
+89 LLGVEIQEALINKAQ
-104 EGVPIYVIYDAFPG
+104 DGVPVYVIYDAFPG
-118 AIVDHSFFREMQLYG
+118 CIVNHSFFHEMQLYG

-180 VHGGDWRDT
+180 VHGGAWRDT

-211 LSSAADIDLPTLYLG
+211 LSSATDIDLPTLYLD
-226 KADTTSVSP
+226 KDDTTSATP
-235 TQPAKGAQPTQSAIQ
+235 TQPAAGAQPAQSAVQ

-255 PEDSQSP
+255 PEDSIPP
-262 ILHAMIQMVEAAQQ
+262 ILQAMIQMADSAKQ
-276 YIYIQS
+276 YLYIQS

-288 KELQYALCQAAKRG
+288 KPLQEALCEAAKRG

-353 EKIATVGSSNIDFR
+353 DKIATVGSSNIDFR

-401 IPQDWWQHRSFK
+401 IPQDWWQRRSFK

>member
-1 MKTNQIII
+1 MQANHLIISI
-9 IVALA
+9 ICV
-14 IVIIGAMVCDIVR
+14 IVIIGAIVCDVVR
-27 RRKYKP
+27 RKQYKP
-33 SEQLRELK
+33 SEPLNELK
-41 QPLSLEYATQDNT
+41 QPLSIEHATHGNII
-54 VDTYT
+54 DTYT
-59 NIDKLI
+59 NISQMI
-65 PQLLR
+65 PQLLH
-70 DIYHAKEYVL
+70 DIGRAKEYVF

-89 SLGLVVREELINKAQ
+89 PLGVEIQEALINKAQ
-104 EGVPIYVIYDAFPG
+104 DGVPVYVIYDAFPG
-118 AIVDHSFFREMQLYG
+118 CIVNHSFFHEMQLYG

-165 GYMGGMNIAQRYLTG
+165 GYIGGMNIAQRYLTG

-211 LSSAADIDLPTLYLG
+211 LSSATDIDLPTLYLG
-226 KADTTSVSP
+226 RADTASATP
-235 TQPAKGAQPTQSAIQ
+235 TQPAKGAQPAQSAVQ

-302 VDVRLMIPKRGDRSI
+302 VDVRLMIPERGDRSI

-353 EKIATVGSSNIDFR
+353 DKIAKVGSSNIDFR

>member
-1 MKTNQIII
+1 MKTSQIII

-14 IVIIGAMVCDIVR
+14 LVIIGAMVCDIVR
-27 RRKYKP
+27 RRKYTP
-33 SEQLRELK
+33 SAQLNELK
-41 QPLSLEYATQDNT
+41 QPLSIEHATYGNHI
-54 VDTYT
+54 DTYT
-59 NIDKLI
+59 NISQLI
-65 PQLLR
+65 PRLR
-70 DIYHAKEYVL
+70 HDIDHAKEYVF

-89 SLGLVVREELINKAQ
+89 PLGVEIQEALINKAQ
-104 EGVPIYVIYDAFPG
+104 DGVPVYVIYDAFPG
-118 AIVDHSFFREMQLYG
+118 AIVDHSFFHEMQLYG

-165 GYMGGMNIAQRYLTG
+165 GYIGGMNIAQRYLTG
-180 VHGGDWRDT
+180 VHGGAWRDT
-189 HLRITGTACQDLQQV
+189 HLRIAGTACQDLQQV

-211 LSSAADIDLPTLYLG
+211 LSSATDIDLPTLYLD
-226 KADTTSVSP
+226 KADTTSATP
-235 TQPAKGAQPTQSAIQ
+235 TQPTKGAQPAQSAVQ

-255 PEDSQSP
+255 PEDSTPP
-262 ILHAMIQMVEAAQQ
+262 ILQAMIQMANSTKQ
-276 YIYIQS
+276 YLYIQS

-288 KELQYALCQAAKRG
+288 KPLQEALCKAAKRG

-353 EKIATVGSSNIDFR
+353 DKIATVGSSNIDFR
-367 SFTQSS
+367 SFMQSS

>member
-1 MKTNQIII
+1 MKTSHLIII
-9 IVALA
+9 IICTIAV
-14 IVIIGAMVCDIVR
+14 IGAIVCDIVR
-27 RRKYKP
+27 RKQYKP
-33 SEQLRELK
+33 SAQLNELK
-41 QPLSLEYATQDNT
+41 QPLSIEHATHGNII
-54 VDTYT
+54 DTYT
-59 NIDKLI
+59 NISQMI
-65 PQLLR
+65 PQLLH
-70 DIYHAKEYVL
+70 DIDRAKEYIF

-89 SLGLVVREELINKAQ
+89 PLGVEIQEALINKAQ
-104 EGVPIYVIYDAFPG
+104 DGVPVYVIYDAFPG
-118 AIVDHSFFREMQLYG
+118 AVVYHSFFREMQLYG
-133 VEVHRYNPIFPL
+133 VKVHRYNPIFPL

-165 GYMGGMNIAQRYLTG
+165 GYIGGMNIAQRYLTG

-211 LSSAADIDLPTLYLG
+211 LSSATDIDLPTLYLD
-226 KADTTSVSP
+226 KADTTSATP
-235 TQPAKGAQPTQSAIQ
+235 TQPTKGAQPAQSAVQ

-255 PEDSQSP
+255 PEDSTPP
-262 ILHAMIQMVEAAQQ
+262 ILQAMIQMANSTKQ
-276 YIYIQS
+276 YLYIQS

-288 KELQYALCQAAKRG
+288 KPLQEALCKAAKRG

-353 EKIATVGSSNIDFR
+353 DKIATVGSSNIDFR

-378 VYDTLFAQQMRQI
+378 VYDTTFAQQMRQI
-391 FEQDMRHCDL
+391 FEQDMQHCNH
-401 IPQDWWQHRSFK
+401 IPQDWWQQRSFK
-413 ERILQLLVKPFAH
+413 EQLLQVIVKPFAH